1 MYAAFPIIVMIAARN
16 ARLLLGIGLAAVAV
30 MMTIVVSQHDWKVP
44 GSSWIDLSP
53 VLRALPSF
61 VLGAALFYNRGI
73 VSRLPLPGSILAV
86 AIGVL
91 IAATM
96 LGVSQLLTLLIVY
109 IVAAAAVAADLAGN
123 PSVAV
128 RRLAPLGQLTYSIYM
143 WHMILVLIFLNA
155 FGSKLLHGHVF
166 TAAIVASACYL
177 CIFIISYLSFFFIE
191 TPARRRIDAIKLFKP
206 AFIASTPP

>member
-1 MYAAFPIIVMIAARN
+1 
-16 ARLLLGIGLAAVAV
+16 
-30 MMTIVVSQHDWKVP
+30 MTDAVSQNGWKLL
-44 GSSWIDLSP
+44 GSSWIDVSP

-73 VSRLPLPGSILAV
+73 VSRLPFPNSILAV

-91 IAATM
+91 IAATV

-109 IVAAAAVAADLAGN
+109 IVAAAAAAADLAGN

-155 FGSKLLHGHVF
+155 FGSKLDHGHIA

-177 CIFIISYLSFFFIE
+177 CVFIISYLSFFFIE

-206 AFIASTPP
+206 AFIASMPR